1 MNLGRIFSTPQEN
14 RDIQNGD
21 PWIPITL
28 QKPVLPRP
36 DLVSGEMQG
45 NQMERTDWQDLL
57 GMYGDFLQKSARDI
71 GAVQNPVP
79 SVSLN
84 NGYIGHRTDAAVNN
98 RRSDIDI
105 NCCANVADHSKP
117 ACTRVN
123 SLAELL
129 GMKNQSNM
137 LSTSGRSTNSI
148 YLSDLPTFQN
158 SYSQVE
164 SRYEQQFKSAGQTL
178 LNESQMLSPNQ
189 TFDRYSNQRTPLD
202 GIRGPYQ
209 VNKSLYSPLAPD
221 AGTSPSTSSFFPFAP
236 VTPEH
241 NHFKDNQHFERQNF
255 PIQESPSLEKDKQEN
270 VLGSMES
277 KDNHSDKLLQKVTNS
292 MVAVSPFSEKIENDN
307 IGNGDIDLN
316 KTPASRP
323 PKRRKHRPK
332 VVIEGK
338 TKRTPKP
345 AAPKDNTP
353 NENPSG
359 KRKYVRRNGLKAS
372 TTEQTEVV
380 ESAAPGN
387 STPNENPSGKRKYVR
402 RKGLKAS
409 TTQQTEAAD
418 KDRVPD
424 AEDTAKTCRKMLNF
438 DLEERTKDESLAS
451 ANISHAEKQQRKESF
466 DLNLNSEDMESSFAI
481 MEASAI
487 SAGQN
492 QGNGEIAE
500 KLPTE
505 TTSDLISAFTQ
516 KPKDL
521 ALPLPS
527 ANQVTTKNQALNAIA
542 RSLSMRN
549 INQYQ
554 NSIQLGYDQVQV
566 DEARIGQV
574 VFQAKDTR
582 PKRDE
587 PGQLAL
593 ERTPLLLKDTAC
605 AHDKRG
611 SKRDQCPSPPFQPRI
626 FSQIGSVCPVMSGI
640 DNIRRNC
647 STLGLEGSEI
657 HKKTKLDSE
666 MYGTL
671 SGIPSCTTAAI
682 HGSTKFQS
690 SSLNINRYNGFP
702 GPNHNGAN
710 EEGSR
715 HCASTM
721 VVKHNFEKQPN
732 PPQFHSYTQPKSQD
746 ISQQM
751 TGIHE
756 PRAQATSSNWNLQYQ
771 PQTLSTVAQEILRR
785 FSHNKM
791 LLQMQNM
798 AQTSSNELCSN
809 GELLTRE
816 NKNSQADQHHPT
828 KARGLQGTRKNAASV
843 DTITRRLE
851 RLVISDSKEDAA
863 QEEQK
868 ALVPYKGS
876 GTVIPYEG
884 FDPIKRRKPRP
895 KVDLDP
901 ETNRLW
907 NLLMGKEGIGETT
920 DKENE
925 KYWEDERKVV
935 RGRVDSFIARMR
947 LVQGDRRFSPWKG
960 SVVDS
965 VIGVFLTQNVS
976 DHLSSSAFMCLA
988 AKFPLQ
994 PTSTKNTFSKNECN
1008 IVVEEP
1014 EVEII
1019 DPDGTT
1025 IYHKARLQLPTCHQ
1039 GSITSS
1045 GSSEH
1050 RMENHIQT
1058 TRAYLVSE
1066 HDKRTD
1072 KEVISLQNSPDSLIL
1087 QANEEFRSSS
1097 GSNSE
1102 CEDQPS
1108 SPNLN
1113 ENNTRAN
1120 HSPPTKWTSAF
1131 HEYQSHLMRNTLSE
1145 KMPVFGNQKSESV
1158 ADITHNQTLDAEA
1171 YVHGYPINPPVQV
1184 QEISARTTSNS
1195 WLTMRPEFGKHETA
1209 CYQKEIASSLASKTP
1224 ELNAAKG
1231 VDFMSKS
1238 MKQIEGRS
1246 STLTAQRT
1254 TLPII
1259 HAPRMGEHAFAE
1271 HREHIRNLKMQPHNA
1286 NNQHSVSSHQKEM
1299 SMDSQLES
1307 ACIRQS
1313 VTHSE
1318 AVAKGQEE
1326 GQAYLSNEQ
1335 PSITGTS
1342 ISNTRKRKV
1351 EEGDKKAFD
1360 WDSLRKEV
1368 QSKSGK
1374 KERSKDAMDSLNYE
1388 AVRGAPVKEIS
1399 DAIKERGM
1407 NNMLAE
1413 RIKDFVNRM
1422 VRDHGS
1428 IDLEWLRDV
1437 APEKAKE
1444 YLLSIR
1450 GLGLKSVECVR
1461 LLTLHNLAFPV
1472 DTNVGRI
1479 AVRLG
1484 WVPLRPLPES
1494 LQLHLLELYPVL
1506 ESVQK
1511 YLWPRLCKLDQRTLY
1526 ELHYHMITFGKVFC
1540 TKSKPNCNACPLRA
1554 ECRHFA
1560 SAFASARLA
1569 LPGPEEKSIVSSA
1582 VPISG
1587 EGNAAAP
1594 FKPLLLPPAAEGRM
1608 TYPCAPVEASN
1619 ILAFLNKPM
1628 PMAIPQE
1635 ITNLLDR
1642 EATLITSNCEPIIEE
1657 PKTPEPL
1664 PELLESDIEDGFIE
1678 DPDEIPMIELNMK
1691 EFTTNLETMLQ
1702 EHNKEGDLSKALV
1715 ALNPDAASI
1724 PTPKLKNVSRLRT
1737 EHLVY
1742 ELPDSHELLEKLYKR
1757 EPDDPSPYL
1766 LAIWKPG
1773 ETVNSIQPPETKCD
1787 PGGSGS
1793 LCNEKTCYS
1802 CNGIREANS
1811 QTVRGTLL
1819 IPCRT
1824 AMRGSFPLNGT
1835 YFQVNEVFADH
1846 KSSLNPINVPR
1857 KLLWPLPRRTVY
1869 FGTSVSTIFKG
1880 LSTEQTQYCFWRG
1893 FVCVRGFDQETRAPR
1908 PLIARLHFPASK
1920 LVKNRSD
1927 DKKKEGAATERVAGY
1942 NSPKSAHT
1950 K

>member
-14 RDIQNGD
+14 RVTQNGD
-21 PWIPITL
+21 PWTPITP
-28 QKPVLPRP
+28 QKPVLQIP
-36 DLVSGEMQG
+36 DLVPAEMQG

-57 GMYGDFLQKSARDI
+57 GMYGDFLQKPSHDT

-84 NGYIGHRTDAAVNN
+84 NGYIGHRNDAAVVN
-98 RRSDIDI
+98 RHSDIDI
-105 NCCANVADHSKP
+105 NRCENVADHSKP

-129 GMKNQSNM
+129 GMNQSYT
-137 LSTSGRSTNSI
+137 LSTNGRSSNSI
-148 YLSDLPTFQN
+148 HLGDLPTFQN

-164 SRYEQQFKSAGQTL
+164 SRYEQQLNSAGQNL
-178 LNESQMLSPNQ
+178 LNESQVFSPNQ
-189 TFDRYSNQRTPLD
+189 AFDRYSNQRPPLD

-209 VNKSLYSPLAPD
+209 INRSLYSPSAPD

-236 VTPEH
+236 VTPEQ
-241 NHFKDNQHFERQNF
+241 NHFKDNQHFE
-255 PIQESPSLEKDKQEN
+255 PIQESSSLDKDKQEHI
-270 VLGSMES
+270 VGSMQS
-277 KDNHSDKLLQKVTNS
+277 KDNHSDKLLQKVPDST
-292 MVAVSPFSEKIENDN
+292 VAVSPLSEKINSDN

-316 KTPASRP
+316 KTPASKP

-332 VVIEGK
+332 VVIEGQ

-345 AAPKDNTP
+345 AAQKDSSHV
-353 NENPSG
+353 ENPSG

-387 STPNENPSGKRKYVR
+387 SIRDENPSGKRKYVR

-409 TTQQTEAAD
+409 TTQQTEVVD

-424 AEDTAKTCRKMLNF
+424 AGDTAKTCRKMLNF
-438 DLEERTKDESLAS
+438 DLEDRIKDESLAS
-451 ANISHAEKQQRKESF
+451 TNISHAEKHQPRKEFF
-466 DLNLNSEDMESSFAI
+466 DLNLNSQDMESALAI
-481 MEASAI
+481 MEAPEM

-492 QGNGEIAE
+492 QQNGEIAE
-500 KLPTE
+500 KLLTE
-505 TTSDLISAFTQ
+505 TTSDVISSFTQ

-527 ANQVTTKNQALNAIA
+527 ANKVTTKNQALNAIA

-549 INQYQ
+549 VNQYP
-554 NSIQLGYDQVQV
+554 NSIQLGHDQVRI
-566 DEARIGQV
+566 DETRIGQV
-574 VFQAKDTR
+574 VFQAKDST

-587 PGQLAL
+587 PRQLAL

-605 AHDKRG
+605 ADDKRG
-611 SKRDQCPSPPFQPRI
+611 SKRDQCSSPAFQPRI
-626 FSQIGSVCPVMSGI
+626 FSQMGSLCPEMSGI
-640 DNIRRNC
+640 DCIRRNY
-647 STLGLEGSEI
+647 STFGLEGSEI
-657 HKKTKLDSE
+657 HKKTKFDSE
-666 MYGTL
+666 IYGNS

-682 HGSTKFQS
+682 DGSTKFQS
-690 SSLNINRYNGFP
+690 SSLNINRYNGFL
-702 GPNHNGAN
+702 GSNNSGAN
-710 EEGSR
+710 GEGSR

-721 VVKHNFEKQPN
+721 VVKHNFQKQPN
-732 PPQFHSYTQPKSQD
+732 PSQSHSYTQPISQD

-756 PRAQATSSNWNLQYQ
+756 PQAQATSSNWNLQCQ
-771 PQTLSTVAQEILRR
+771 PQTLSMVAQEILRR
-785 FSHNKM
+785 FSKNKIQAE
-791 LLQMQNM
+791 LKNVGR
-798 AQTSSNELCSN
+798 TSSNELFSH

-816 NKNSQADQHHPT
+816 NKNSRADQHHPT
-828 KARGLQGTRKNAASV
+828 KARGLQGTRRNAASV
-843 DTITRRLE
+843 DMITRRLE
-851 RLVISDSKEDAA
+851 HLVISGGKKDAA
-863 QEEQK
+863 EEDQK
-868 ALVPYKGS
+868 ALVPYKAS
-876 GTVIPYEG
+876 GTIIPYEG
-884 FDPIKRRKPRP
+884 FDPVKKHKPRP

-907 NLLMGKEGIGETT
+907 DLLMGKEGNADTT
-920 DKENE
+920 DKDNE
-925 KYWEDERKVV
+925 KKWEDERKVI
-935 RGRVDSFIARMR
+935 RGRVDSFITRMR

-994 PTSTKNTFSKNECN
+994 PTRTKNTLSRNGCN
-1008 IVVEEP
+1008 IAVEEP

-1025 IYHKARLQLPTCHQ
+1025 TYHKARLQLPTCHQ
-1039 GSITSS
+1039 RSITSNE
-1045 GSSEH
+1045 SSEH

-1066 HDKRTD
+1066 HGKRTD
-1072 KEVISLQNSPDSLIL
+1072 EEVISLQNSPDSLIL
-1087 QANEEFRSSS
+1087 QANEEIRSSS

-1113 ENNTRAN
+1113 ENSTRAN
-1120 HSPPTKWTSAF
+1120 HSPPTKWTAAF
-1131 HEYQSHLMRNTLSE
+1131 QEYQSHFMRNTLSG
-1145 KMPVFGNQKSESV
+1145 KMPVFGNQKSENV
-1158 ADITHNQTLDAEA
+1158 RHNRNLDAEA
-1171 YVHGYPINPPVQV
+1171 YLHGYPINPHAHV
-1184 QEISARTTSNS
+1184 QEISVRTTSNS
-1195 WLTMRPEFGKHETA
+1195 WLTMRPEFGKHEIA
-1209 CYQKEIASSLASKTP
+1209 CHEKEIASSLTPITP

-1231 VDFMSKS
+1231 VDLMSQS
-1238 MKQIEGRS
+1238 INQIAGCS

-1254 TLPII
+1254 ALPVI
-1259 HAPRMGEHAFAE
+1259 HEPRMGEYAFAE
-1271 HREHIRNLKMQPHNA
+1271 HREQTGTMQMQPHNG
-1286 NNQHSVSSHQKEM
+1286 NDQHSESSQQKEM
-1299 SMDSQLES
+1299 TMASHLES

-1313 VTHSE
+1313 VNHSE
-1318 AVAKGQEE
+1318 AAAKGQEE
-1326 GQAYLSNEQ
+1326 GQAYLSSKQ
-1335 PSITGTS
+1335 PRVTGTS
-1342 ISNTRKRKV
+1342 ISKPRKRKV

-1368 QSKSGK
+1368 QPKSGK
-1374 KERSKDAMDSLNYE
+1374 TEKSKNAMDSLNYE
-1388 AVRGAPVKEIS
+1388 AVRCAAVKEIS

-1413 RIKDFVNRM
+1413 RIKDFLNRL

-1569 LPGPEEKSIVSSA
+1569 LPGPEEKRIVSSA

-1587 EGNAAAP
+1587 EGNATAP
-1594 FKPLLLPPAAEGRM
+1594 FKPMLLPPAAEGRM
-1608 TYPCAPVEASN
+1608 MFPCASVEAGN
-1619 ILAFLNKPM
+1619 IPAFLNKPM
-1628 PMAIPQE
+1628 PVPQE
-1635 ITNLLDR
+1635 ITNLSDR

-1691 EFTTNLETMLQ
+1691 EFTTNLETIFQ
-1702 EHNKEGDLSKALV
+1702 GHNKEGDLSKALV

-1737 EHLVY
+1737 EHQVY
-1742 ELPDSHELLEKLYKR
+1742 ELPDSHELLEKMDKR

-1766 LAIWKPG
+1766 LAIWTPG

-1787 PGGSGS
+1787 PSGSGS

-1857 KLLWPLPRRTVY
+1857 KLLWSLPRRTVY
-1869 FGTSVSTIFKG
+1869 FGTSVTTIFKG
-1880 LSTEQTQYCFWRG
+1880 LSTEQIQYCFWRG

-1908 PLIARLHFPASK
+1908 PLIARLHFPTSK

-1927 DKKKEGAATERVAGY
+1927 DKKKEGAAAERVAGY

>member
-1 MNLGRIFSTPQEN
+1 MNLGRIFSTPQGN
-14 RDIQNGD
+14 GVIQNGD
-21 PWIPITL
+21 PWLPITP
-28 QKPVLPRP
+28 QKPVLQTP
-36 DLVSGEMQG
+36 DLVPAEMQG
-45 NQMERTDWQDLL
+45 NQMEKTEWQDLL
-57 GMYGDFLQKSARDI
+57 GLYGDFLQKPSCDT
-71 GAVQNPVP
+71 GAVQNTIT

-84 NGYIGHRTDAAVNN
+84 NGYIGHWTDATADN
-98 RRSDIDI
+98 RHSDIDI
-105 NCCANVADHSKP
+105 NSCENVPDHSKP

-123 SLAELL
+123 SLAELF
-129 GMKNQSNM
+129 GMNNQSYM
-137 LSTSGRSTNSI
+137 LSSSGRSSNNI
-148 YLSDLPTFQN
+148 HLGNMPTFQN
-158 SYSQVE
+158 SYSQAD
-164 SRYEQQFKSAGQTL
+164 SRYEQQLRSAGQTL
-178 LNESQMLSPNQ
+178 LNGSQVFSPNQ
-189 TFDRYSNQRTPLD
+189 TSDCYNNRHLPLD
-202 GIRGPYQ
+202 GMQSPYQ
-209 VNKSLYSPLAPD
+209 VNKSLISPVAPN
-221 AGTSPSTSSFFPFAP
+221 AGTSPTSSFFPFAP
-236 VTPEH
+236 VTPEQ

-255 PIQESPSLEKDKQEN
+255 PIQESSSLEKDKQEN
-270 VLGSMES
+270 VLGSMQS
-277 KDNHSDKLLQKVTNS
+277 KDEHSHKLLQQVTDPS
-292 MVAVSPFSEKIENDN
+292 VAVSSLNEKIYNDK

-316 KTPASRP
+316 KTPALRP

-338 TKRTPKP
+338 TKRNRMP
-345 AAPKDNTP
+345 AAPRDSTP

-372 TTEQTEVV
+372 TTGQTEVV
-380 ESAAPGN
+380 ESAAPR
-387 STPNENPSGKRKYVR
+387 SSPNENPSGKRKYVR
-402 RKGLKAS
+402 RKDLKAS
-409 TTQQTEAAD
+409 TEQTEVVD
-418 KDRVPD
+418 KDAVPD
-424 AEDTAKTCRKMLNF
+424 AGDTAKTCRRMLNF
-438 DLEERTKDESLAS
+438 DLEDRTKDESLAS
-451 ANISHAEKQQRKESF
+451 TNVSHAEKHQQRKESF
-466 DLNLNSEDMESSFAI
+466 DLNLNSQDMESSLAT

-487 SAGQN
+487 SAGQKEK
-492 QGNGEIAE
+492 NGEIAE
-500 KLPTE
+500 KLLRE
-505 TTSDLISAFTQ
+505 TASDVIGSFTQ
-516 KPKDL
+516 KPKNL

-527 ANQVTTKNQALNAIA
+527 ANQATTKNQALNAIA

-549 INQYQ
+549 VNHYQ
-554 NSIQLGYDQVQV
+554 NSIQLGYDQVRV

-574 VFQAKDTR
+574 VFQAR
-582 PKRDE
+582 GSIPKRDE
-587 PGQLAL
+587 PRQLAL
-593 ERTPLLLKDTAC
+593 GRTPLLLKDAAC

-611 SKRDQCPSPPFQPRI
+611 FKRDQCLSSVFQPRN
-626 FSQIGSVCPVMSGI
+626 FSQMESVCPEMSEI

-647 STLGLEGSEI
+647 STFGLGGSDI
-657 HKKTKLDSE
+657 HKKTKFDSE
-666 MYGTL
+666 ISGTS

-682 HGSTKFQS
+682 HGSTKFHS

-702 GPNHNGAN
+702 GSNQSGASG
-710 EEGSR
+710 EGSR
-715 HCASTM
+715 HCGSTM
-721 VVKHNFEKQPN
+721 VVRHNFQKQSN
-732 PPQFHSYTQPKSQD
+732 PSQFHSYTQPISQD

-751 TGIHE
+751 TGIHGSQ
-756 PRAQATSSNWNLQYQ
+756 AQATSSNWNLQYQ
-771 PQTLSTVAQEILRR
+771 PQTLSMVVQEIERR

-791 LLQMQNM
+791 LAQMQNM
-798 AQTSSNELCSN
+798 GQTSSNEQFNN

-816 NKNSQADQHHPT
+816 NENSQADQHVL
-828 KARGLQGTRKNAASV
+828 RLQGTHRSDVSV
-843 DTITRRLE
+843 DKIIQRLE
-851 RLVISDSKEDAA
+851 RLVISDSKKYAA

-868 ALVPYKGS
+868 ALVPYKGD
-876 GTVIPYEG
+876 GTIIPYEG

-907 NLLMGKEGIGETT
+907 NVLMGKEGSAETV
-920 DKENE
+920 DKDNE
-925 KYWEDERKVV
+925 KWWEDERKVV
-935 RGRVDSFIARMR
+935 RGRVDSFVARMR

-994 PTSTKNTFSKNECN
+994 PTSTKNTLSQDGCN

-1025 IYHKARLQLPTCHQ
+1025 IYHKARVQLPTWHQ
-1039 GSITSS
+1039 GSMTSTVW
-1045 GSSEH
+1045 SEH

-1058 TRAYLVSE
+1058 TRAYLASE
-1066 HDKRTD
+1066 HDKITD
-1072 KEVISLQNSPDSLIL
+1072 EEVISLQNSPESLIL
-1087 QANEEFRSSS
+1087 QANEELRSSS

-1113 ENNTRAN
+1113 ETSTLAN
-1120 HSPPTKWTSAF
+1120 HSPPTKWTAAF
-1131 HEYQSHLMRNTLSE
+1131 QEYQSHFMRNMHSE
-1145 KMPVFGNQKSESV
+1145 KMPVFGNQKSETV
-1158 ADITHNQTLDAEA
+1158 ANNGHNQTLDAET
-1171 YVHGYPINPPVQV
+1171 YLHGYPNNRHVQV
-1184 QEISARTTSNS
+1184 QEISVRTTSNS
-1195 WLTMRPEFGKHETA
+1195 WLTMTPEFGKHETA
-1209 CYQKEIASSLASKTP
+1209 CHEKKIASSLTSTTP
-1224 ELNAAKG
+1224 RLNAANG
-1231 VDFMSKS
+1231 VHFMSKS
-1238 MKQIEGRS
+1238 MKETAGS
-1246 STLTAQRT
+1246 SSSLTAQQT
-1254 TLPII
+1254 THPVI
-1259 HAPRMGEHAFAE
+1259 HAPRMGEYAFAE
-1271 HREHIRNLKMQPHNA
+1271 HREQIGNMQMRPHNG

-1299 SMDSQLES
+1299 SMASQLES

-1313 VTHSE
+1313 VNHSE

-1326 GQAYLSNEQ
+1326 GQANLSSEQ
-1335 PSITGTS
+1335 PRVKGTS
-1342 ISNTRKRKV
+1342 IPNTRKRKV
-1351 EEGDKKAFD
+1351 EEGDKKVFD

-1388 AVRGAPVKEIS
+1388 AVRCAAVKEIS

-1413 RIKDFVNRM
+1413 RIKDFLNRV

-1484 WVPLRPLPES
+1484 WVPLQPLPES
-1494 LQLHLLELYPVL
+1494 LQLHLLEMYPVL
-1506 ESVQK
+1506 ESIQK

-1569 LPGPEEKSIVSSA
+1569 LPGLEEKNIVSST
-1582 VPISG
+1582 VPVSG
-1587 EGNAAAP
+1587 EGNATAT
-1594 FKPLLLPPAAEGRM
+1594 FKPMLLPPAAEGRM
-1608 TYPCAPVEASN
+1608 MYPCSPVEAGN
-1619 ILAFLNKPM
+1619 IPAFLNKPM
-1628 PMAIPQE
+1628 PIPQE
-1635 ITNLLDR
+1635 INNLLDR
-1642 EATLITSNCEPIIEE
+1642 EATIITSNCEPIIEE

-1664 PELLESDIEDGFIE
+1664 PELLESDIEDEFIE
-1678 DPDEIPMIELNMK
+1678 DPDEIPMIKLNMK
-1691 EFTTNLETMLQ
+1691 EFTTNLETILQ

-1737 EHLVY
+1737 EHQVY
-1742 ELPDSHELLEKLYKR
+1742 ELPDSHELLEKLDKR

-1766 LAIWKPG
+1766 LAIWTPG
-1773 ETVNSIQPPETKCD
+1773 ETANSIQPPETRCD
-1787 PGGSGS
+1787 PSGSGS

-1819 IPCRT
+1819 VPCRT

-1857 KLLWPLPRRTVY
+1857 KLLWSLPRRTVY
-1869 FGTSVSTIFKG
+1869 FGTSVTTIFKG
-1880 LSTEQTQYCFWRG
+1880 LSTEQIQYCFWRG

-1920 LVKNRSD
+1920 LVKSRSD
-1927 DKKKEGAATERVAGY
+1927 DKKKEGAAAERVAGY
-1942 NSPKSAHT
+1942 NSPKSGIQSREIQRVG
-1950 K
+1950 